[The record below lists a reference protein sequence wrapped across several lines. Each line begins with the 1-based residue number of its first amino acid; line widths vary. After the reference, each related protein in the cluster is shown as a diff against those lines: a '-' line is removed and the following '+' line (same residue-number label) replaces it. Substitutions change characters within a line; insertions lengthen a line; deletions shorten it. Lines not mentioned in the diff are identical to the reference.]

1 MKLSDVK
8 EIPTERDADQRER
21 MLRGDMYFSADEALV
36 KERHRAGGFAAP
48 TTPPRRSRGRNAPAC
63 SRSCWAARARR

>member
-36 KERHRAGGFAAP
+36 KERHRA
-48 TTPPRRSRGRNAPAC
+48 RRL
-63 SRSCWAARARR
+63 

>member
-21 MLRGDMYFSADEALV
+21 MLRGIC
-36 KERHRAGGFAAP
+36 
-48 TTPPRRSRGRNAPAC
+48 TSR
-63 SRSCWAARARR
+63 